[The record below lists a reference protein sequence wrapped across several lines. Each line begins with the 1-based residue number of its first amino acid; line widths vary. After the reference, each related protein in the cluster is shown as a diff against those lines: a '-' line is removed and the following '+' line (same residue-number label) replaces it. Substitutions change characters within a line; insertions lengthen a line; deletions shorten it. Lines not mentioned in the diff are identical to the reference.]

1 MLPPNQAP
9 APSFPG
15 GRILLV
21 EDNDAYRQVAATALG
36 MYLTGYQIIE
46 AATVEA
52 ALAAMRSQP
61 MRAVV
66 TDMSLPDGTA
76 IDLIEK
82 SRESLRQGVNMIVFS
97 NHSREDMLPVLER
110 SGVHSYIE
118 KARGLKVL
126 AQAVQAAIHS
136 ELHA

>member
-1 MLPPNQAP
+1 
-9 APSFPG
+9 
-15 GRILLV
+15 V
-21 EDNDAYRQVAATALG
+21 ES
-36 MYLTGYQIIE
+36 
-46 AATVEA
+46 
-52 ALAAMRSQP
+52 ALAALHSHSMKV
-61 MRAVV
+61 VV
-66 TDMSLPDGTA
+66 TDMTLPDGSA

-82 SRESLRQGVNMIVFS
+82 SRDPLRQGTKIIVFS

-126 AQAVQAAIHS
+126 AEAIQAAIHS